1 MTDYSLALIA
11 LLKGFVY
18 EHQKDVWNNLLSHE
32 ASVKNYFT
40 PLGVRIYLDKSEGY
54 AFLQQIEREDEDES
68 EFPRLIG
75 KRQLSASVSLVCLI
89 LRKYLLEKDA
99 AGGSTRVMITKEQII
114 QLAKPFLKDSTNEVK
129 QIGQIESA
137 IGKLIDEKFLR
148 EIEGVEPQFE
158 INRIIKAF
166 INAEI
171 VENELKR
178 LEQFVL
184 ENKQENGT

>member
-11 LLKGFVY
+11 LLKGVVY

-40 PLGVRIYLDKSEGY
+40 PLGLRIYLDKSEGY
-54 AFLQQIEREDEDES
+54 AFLQQIELEEEEND
-68 EFPRLIG
+68 FPRLIG
-75 KRQLSASVSLVCLI
+75 KRQLSSSVSLVCLL

-184 ENKQENGT
+184 ENKQESGT